1 MTVAAI
7 ERCMLRMLMARDGVI
22 QALDDMDQENL
33 PALQQHYAGKR
44 RWTRFK
50 HWVKQNCPPEEHLAV
65 RALKPRLLREIK
77 ACTPAVVVNNFDG
90 IEDCM
95 IRCGIIA
102 ARGEAISAEG
112 VVCAIW

>member
-1 MTVAAI
+1 
-7 ERCMLRMLMARDGVI
+7 MLRMLMARDGVI
-22 QALDDMDQENL
+22 NALDDMDQENV
-33 PALQQHYAGKR
+33 PALQQHYSGKR
-44 RWTRFK
+44 RWARFK
-50 HWVKQNCPPEEHLAV
+50 HWVKQNCPTEEHLAV

-112 VVCAIW
+112 VVCTIW